1 MDLDSCSVGVFI
13 NTRSREICHA
23 GAAGAACRREQKR
36 RRRREGDGRVHVTL
50 AVRFI
55 GRIFEL
61 WLADFVMMM
70 KLKLKEKF
78 IVV

>member
-13 NTRSREICHA
+13 NTRSREICH
-23 GAAGAACRREQKR
+23 AGAACRREQKR

-61 WLADFVMMM
+61 WLADLVMMM